1 MTKLCNDF
9 LGQAVK
15 INIFLFATY
24 TFPKTHLVCPPNVCI
39 LSIVFNF
46 SWEEL
51 PEEIKKQRLCKL
63 LGGKQDVL

>member
-24 TFPKTHLVCPPNVCI
+24 TFPKTHLVCQ
-39 LSIVFNF
+39 NF
-46 SWEEL
+46 AY
-51 PEEIKKQRLCKL
+51 
-63 LGGKQDVL
+63 

>member
-24 TFPKTHLVCPPNVCI
+24 TFPKTHLVCPPNI
-39 LSIVFNF
+39 LH
-46 SWEEL
+46 
-51 PEEIKKQRLCKL
+51 IKHCFQFL
-63 LGGKQDVL
+63 LGRL